1 VSVPRELSPDSN
13 STPNPKHQAPN
24 PESEQVGEWETKFIK
39 FPIKLEQ
46 YLMEG
51 SYQKV
56 LASNQ
61 DLPCDSYK
69 MFVEMLSGTVRD
81 SIAESMEA
89 AYEGIGL
96 DEGLRML
103 RMKSVEELRD
113 YTAMRERLV
122 TIPYTAIQDGQR
134 MDKA

>member
-1 VSVPRELSPDSN
+1 MSVPRELSPDSN

-24 PESEQVGEWETKFIK
+24 PESKQVGEWETKFIK

-103 RMKSVEELRD
+103 RMKGVEELRD

-122 TIPYTAIQDGQR
+122 TMPPFILC
-134 MDKA
+134 KA